1 MNRFNELIQ
10 QFGKLNVHCFKETP
24 VGKTQDNIEKFYNMY
39 WGLYSETTIEYCEE
53 CKCYLIT
60 GRYVNYPRYMFNLFT
75 YKDKIGD
82 MNIPCTFLEVLI
94 KYHLVATFYMH
105 NGQLAVK
112 LCPEEQVFADSPI
125 ENDYLRVKALED
137 FPNIVNGCI
146 I

>member
-1 MNRFNELIQ
+1 MNRFNELIDQ
-10 QFGKLNVHCFKETP
+10 LGELNKPCFKETP

-39 WGLYSETTIEYCEE
+39 WGLYSETTIEYCED

-60 GRYVNYPRYMFNLFT
+60 GRNVNYPRYMFNLFT
-75 YKDKIGD
+75 IPDKIGN
-82 MNIPCTFLEVLI
+82 MNIPCSFLQVLI
-94 KYHLVATFYMH
+94 TYHLVATFYLH

-112 LCPEEQVFADSPI
+112 LCPEKQMFKDVPTVD
-125 ENDYLRVKALED
+125 DYLRVKALED

>member
-10 QFGKLNVHCFKETP
+10 KFGELNKPCFKETP

-39 WGLYSETTIEYCEE
+39 WGLYSETTIEYRED

-75 YKDKIGD
+75 CKDKIGD
-82 MNIPCTFLEVLI
+82 MNIPCSFLQVLI

-105 NGQLAVK
+105 NGQLAVQ
-112 LCPEEQVFADSPI
+112 LFPEEQVSTNLPI
-125 ENDYLRVKALED
+125 DDCLRVKALED
-137 FPNIVNGCI
+137 FPNVVNGCI

>member
-1 MNRFNELIQ
+1 MNRFNELIK
-10 QFGKLNVHCFKETP
+10 QFGELNKPCFKETP

-39 WGLYSETTIEYCEE
+39 WGLYSETSIEYCED

-60 GRYVNYPRYMFNLFT
+60 GRYVNYPQYMLNLFT
-75 YKDKIGD
+75 CTNKIGD
-82 MNIPCTFLEVLI
+82 MNIPCSFLQVLI
-94 KYHLVATFYMH
+94 QHQLIATFYLR

-112 LCPEEQVFADSPI
+112 LCPEEQMTEVPVDD
-125 ENDYLRVKALED
+125 DYLRVKALED

>member
-10 QFGKLNVHCFKETP
+10 KFGKLNVPCFKETL

-39 WGLYSETTIEYCEE
+39 WGLYSETTIERCEE
-53 CKCYLIT
+53 CGCYLIT
-60 GRYVNYPRYMFNLFT
+60 GRNVNYPRYMFNLFT
-75 YKDKIGD
+75 YPDKIGD
-82 MNIPCTFLEVLI
+82 MKIPCSFLQVLI

-112 LCPEEQVFADSPI
+112 LCPEEQLFKDVPTVD
-125 ENDYLRVKALED
+125 DYLRVKALED